1 MNDSYSEV
9 SIEEKADL
17 VSITDKDAYPYYI
30 EKTYVRTSDEV
41 TWGNLKRQMRKVV
54 AP

>member
-9 SIEEKADL
+9 SIEEKADI
-17 VSITDKDAYPYYI
+17 VSKTDKDAYPYYVK
-30 EKTYVRTSDEV
+30 ETYVRTSDEV
-41 TWGNLKRQMRKVV
+41 TWGNLKEHIRKVA